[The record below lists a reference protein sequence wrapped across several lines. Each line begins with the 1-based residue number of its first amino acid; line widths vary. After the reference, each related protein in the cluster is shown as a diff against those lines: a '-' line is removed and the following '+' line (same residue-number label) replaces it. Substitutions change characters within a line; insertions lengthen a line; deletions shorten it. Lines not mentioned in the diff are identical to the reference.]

1 MTLIATGRDHGGR
14 PSLDEACKA
23 FQRFV
28 LGAAGAMTPPPRIR
42 AAIAAAE
49 AEAEILV
56 GWTQIGAILGFG
68 LLYAVSPK
76 AFPPDVPFEPVPW
89 ALGAYALFTL
99 LRLGLACRRRLSRR
113 FLAAS
118 IVIDMTVL
126 MVTIWSFHLQYGAPP
141 GLYVKAPTLMYVFI
155 LIALRALRFEARW
168 VLLAGGAAILGWFVL
183 VAYAVLMHP
192 GGLQVTR
199 NYVEYMTSY
208 RILIGAEIDKLVSIG
223 MVAVVLAVVVTRAR
237 SMLVAATTERLAGE
251 ELSRFF
257 APEVAATIKGA
268 EMAIAPGDGKL
279 REAAILFLDLRG
291 FTKLATTLPPQAV
304 MRLLGEYQERFV
316 PEIRRFGGS
325 IDKFLGDGILAS
337 FGATRSSETYAAD
350 ALHAVEAMLAAAEA
364 WALEREARG
373 QPGLRIGIGVAT
385 GTVMFGVVGSRERLE
400 YTVIGDP
407 VNLAAKLEAHTKV
420 LGVPALAS
428 AGTLVAAGRQGYRP
442 AAPLRLVEDAAVGG
456 AGRAIDVVVLAAPAA
471 RRNVSIPTGK

>member
-1 MTLIATGRDHGGR
+1 MGEAAMPTRCEPAMTTRGEGTLPTLR
-14 PSLDEACKA
+14 
-23 FQRFV
+23 RFV
-28 LGAAGAMTPPPRIR
+28 LGSAGGMAPPARTR
-42 AAIAAAE
+42 AAIAEAE

-68 LLYAVSPK
+68 LLYAISPK

-99 LRLGLACRRRLSRR
+99 LRLGLAYRHKLKGP

-118 IVIDMTVL
+118 VVIDMAVL

-168 VLLAGGAAILGWFVL
+168 VLLAGGTAIAGWFAL
-183 VAYAVLMHP
+183 VAYAVLVHP

-199 NYVEYMTSY
+199 NYAEYMTSY

-223 MVAVVLAVVVTRAR
+223 MVAVVLAVAVTRAR
-237 SMLVAATTERLAGE
+237 SMLVAATTERLAGQ

-268 EMAIAPGDGKL
+268 EMAIAPGDGEV
-279 REAAILFLDLRG
+279 REAAILFVDLRG
-291 FTKLATTLPPQAV
+291 FTRLATTLSPRAV
-304 MRLLGEYQERFV
+304 MTLLGEYQERFV
-316 PEIRRFGGS
+316 PVIRRHGGS

-337 FGATRSSETYAAD
+337 FGATRASPSHAAD
-350 ALHAVEAMLAAAEA
+350 ALRAVEAMLAEAER
-364 WALEREARG
+364 WAQARRARG
-373 QPGLRIGIGVAT
+373 EAPLRIGLGVAA
-385 GTVMFGVVGSRERLE
+385 GTVMFGAVGHSERLE

-407 VNLAAKLEAHTKV
+407 VNLAAKLEAHTKA
-420 LGVPALAS
+420 LGVGALAT
-428 AGTLVAAGRQGYRP
+428 AETLAAAERQGYRP
-442 AAPLRLVEDAAVGG
+442 ALPVRRLAAAAVGG
-456 AGRAIDVVVLAAPAA
+456 TGRSIDLAVLEAPAM
-471 RRNVSIPTGK
+471 T